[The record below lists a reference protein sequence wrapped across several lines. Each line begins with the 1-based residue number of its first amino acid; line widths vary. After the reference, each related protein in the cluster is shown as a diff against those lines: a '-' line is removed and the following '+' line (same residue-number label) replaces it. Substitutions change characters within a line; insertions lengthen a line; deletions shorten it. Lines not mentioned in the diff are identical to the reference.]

1 MKAFNILLITILI
14 ASCEEDSYRLEKHA
28 RITADSLFQLEYQTL
43 IREQDSLCLIKKQA
57 RKQIMLDSIVLVRK
71 QEIIQLQ
78 KGL

>member
-1 MKAFNILLITILI
+1 MKVFKFLLIAILFS
-14 ASCEEDSYRLEKHA
+14 SCEAESYRLEKHA

-43 IREQDSLCLIKKQA
+43 IREQDSLCVLRKQA
-57 RKQIMLDSIVLVRK
+57 RKQILLDSIVLVRK